1 MLAIVGVL
9 VVIGAIAGGY
19 AFEGGSFHVLFQ
31 PAELIIIFGAA
42 MGILLLGTPT
52 KVTKQLVSR
61 IPQVFKGSPFSK
73 PAYLELLKLQFEV
86 YSVIRKGGMLALEN
100 DVAEPKKSELFAK
113 YPTFLSNHHAIDFLC
128 DSLRLLIDG
137 AEANEVEHIMQSDL
151 ATHHEE
157 GTLPSGVLAK
167 VGDALPG
174 MGIVA
179 AVLGIVIAM
188 QGLDGPAS
196 ELGEKVGAALIGTF
210 LGILLSYGFFQP
222 LAANIE
228 HLSRDESKYLQC
240 IMVGLVGYAG
250 GTSPTVAVEQARRV
264 IFSSDRPSSEE
275 LETALADLK
284 GAARG

>member
-1 MLAIVGVL
+1 MLAALGIL

-42 MGILLLGTPT
+42 IGTLLLGTPP
-52 KVTKQLVSR
+52 R
-61 IPQVFKGSPFSK
+61 IVGELQKRLPQIFKSSPFTK
-73 PAYLELLKLQFEV
+73 GAYVELLKMQFEV
-86 YSVIRKGGMLALEN
+86 FSVIRKGGMLALEN
-100 DVAEPKKSELFAK
+100 DVADPMKSELFGK
-113 YPTFLSNHHAIDFLC
+113 YPTFISNHHAVSYFC

-137 AEANEVEHIMQSDL
+137 AEAAEVEHIMQSDL

-157 GTLPSGVLAK
+157 GTVPANVLSK

-174 MGIVA
+174 LGIVA

-188 QGLDGPAS
+188 QSLDGPAA
-196 ELGEKVGAALIGTF
+196 ELGHKVAAALVGTF

-222 LAANIE
+222 IAANIE
-228 HLSRDESKYLQC
+228 HLTRDESKYLQC

-250 GTSPTVAVEQARRV
+250 GTSPAVAVEQARRV
-264 IFSSDRPSSEE
+264 VYSSTRPSAEE
-275 LETALADLK
+275 LD
-284 GAARG
+284 AAVAEIKSAVK